1 MDLNHFRLFLKVAE
15 LGNISAAA
23 KDLGMNQPALSR
35 FISRL
40 EDELGTPL
48 FERHPK
54 GVVPNSFGR
63 ILLHYAQSI
72 DANLLAVKR
81 HIENTGRETVV
92 IGAGY
97 VWQRPPMTTALV
109 NLHRI
114 FPEIHVRIVSGV
126 PKSLHA
132 ALAKGELD
140 MMLGSTARS
149 DVYSQTLEAHALMEL
164 DMGVLVAR
172 SHPWASGQSTIKT
185 VRVSDL
191 AQLRWVLP
199 EGTLIRQHFE
209 DVFEA
214 HGIVPPLPHVSVND
228 VSTALEIA
236 ASSGLATLSSS
247 TVMGDDLRQR
257 LVQVPCPEVEIIRN
271 SGATLRRGEE
281 PHRFCTALLDEL
293 QRLIAKGPWQP
304 AG

>member
-54 GVVPNSFGR
+54 GVEPNAFGR
-63 ILLHYAQSI
+63 ILLHYARSI
-72 DANLLAVKR
+72 DANLQAVRR
-81 HIENTGRETVV
+81 HIESSGKETVM

-97 VWQRPPMTTALV
+97 VWQRAPMTTALV
-109 NLHRI
+109 NLSTA
-114 FPEIHVRIVSGV
+114 FPAVHVRIVSGV
-126 PKSLHA
+126 PKLLHA

-140 MMLGSTARS
+140 MVLGSTSRS
-149 DVYSQTLEAHALMEL
+149 EVYSQTLKAHALMEL
-164 DMGVLVAR
+164 DMVVLVSRDHAR
-172 SHPWASGQSTIKT
+172 GHDRTA
-185 VRVSDL
+185 RVADL
-191 AQLRWVLP
+191 AEMRWVLP

-236 ASSGLATLSSS
+236 ASSDLATLSSS
-247 TVMGDDLRQR
+247 TIIGDDLRRR
-257 LVQVPCPEVEIIRN
+257 LVQLPCPEVEILRN

-281 PHRFCTALLDEL
+281 PHRYCAALLDEL
-293 QRLIAKGPWQP
+293 RALISEGSWQP
-304 AG
+304 TR